1 MPDGGIDRGSGP
13 PVVLIH
19 GQPGEGADWAPL
31 SDALAGRFRVLAP
44 DRPGWGAT
52 GEPATDIAGNA
63 AWLETLLARRL
74 GDTPV
79 IAVGHSFGGGV
90 ALSLAVAH
98 PARVRALVLVG
109 SIGHRAALTRLDH
122 LLAQPAFGDP
132 IVRAGTR
139 ALRATMRLARRLLAP
154 EGLLARQGRGAAVLQ
169 RAERVS
175 AVRVLAGEEPLP
187 PEALRSFSI
196 EQRALVRE
204 TAELEAA
211 LRTIAVPTVV
221 VAGSRD
227 LVVGVAAARALA
239 EAVPGAELAILPGV
253 GHLVPV
259 EAPGRLADL
268 VARYDRIAGATRAGR
283 TGALRVRGAPPPPA
297 GPAA

>member
-1 MPDGGIDRGSGP
+1 MPEGGIDRGSGP

-31 SDALAGRFRVLAP
+31 AEELEGRFRVIAP
-44 DRPGWGAT
+44 DRPGWGST

-63 AWLETLLARRL
+63 GWLERVLERRL
-74 GDTPV
+74 GEAPAIV
-79 IAVGHSFGGGV
+79 VGHSFGGGV
-90 ALSLAVAH
+90 ALSLALAH

-109 SIGHRAALTRLDH
+109 SIGHRTALTRLDH
-122 LLAQPAFGDP
+122 LLAQPAFGDT

-139 ALRATMRLARRLLAP
+139 AMRGTMRLARRLLERRP
-154 EGLLARQGRGAAVLQ
+154 RGEGLLR

-187 PEALRSFSI
+187 PEAVRSFSI

-204 TAELEAA
+204 TVGLEAA
-211 LRTIAVPTVV
+211 LSSIEVPTVV
-221 VAGSRD
+221 VAGTRD

-239 EAVPGAELAILPGV
+239 EAIPGAELSVVAGV
-253 GHLVPV
+253 GHLLPV
-259 EAPGRLADL
+259 EAPDRLADL
-268 VARYDRIAGATRAGR
+268 VARYDRIAGG
-283 TGALRVRGAPPPPA
+283 TGAGGVRGEPRPPA